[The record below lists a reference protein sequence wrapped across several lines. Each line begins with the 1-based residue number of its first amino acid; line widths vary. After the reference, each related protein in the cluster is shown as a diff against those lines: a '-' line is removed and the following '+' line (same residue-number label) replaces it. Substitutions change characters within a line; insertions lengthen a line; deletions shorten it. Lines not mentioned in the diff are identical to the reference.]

1 MLCDTETQKQYK
13 HYLPSKSI
21 IIMCQLS
28 LMVLLYG
35 LNSASAASTSS
46 AYDTVAPLEGGDI
59 K

>member
-13 HYLPSKSI
+13 HYVPSKSI
-21 IIMCQLS
+21 IIMCQLA

-35 LNSASAASTSS
+35 LNSASASS

>member
-1 MLCDTETQKQYK
+1 
-13 HYLPSKSI
+13 
-21 IIMCQLS
+21 MCQLS